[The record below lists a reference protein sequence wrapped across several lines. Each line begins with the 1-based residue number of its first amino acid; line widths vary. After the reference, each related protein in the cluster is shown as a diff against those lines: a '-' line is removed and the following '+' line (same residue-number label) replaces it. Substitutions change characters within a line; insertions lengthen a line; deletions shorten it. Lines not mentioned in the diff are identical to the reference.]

1 MQIHIRL
8 ILSDIIAHYKL
19 YHLVKKDG
27 WIYMETIRVM
37 YGIPQAGIIAN
48 NLLAQYLDNHEYY
61 QVKYMPGLWQHV
73 W

>member
-1 MQIHIRL
+1 
-8 ILSDIIAHYKL
+8 
-19 YHLVKKDG
+19 
-27 WIYMETIRVM
+27 METIRVM

-73 W
+73 WWPISFTLLVNNFGIGYVGR